1 METKN
6 EEWRDIR
13 GFEGLYQVSNLG
25 RVRSLDRIIKRE
37 HPYIRIGKI
46 MKTSINRY
54 GYIRVSLTKK
64 DGKRKYYEVHR
75 LVALHFVHGYKH
87 DLVVNHI
94 NEIKTDNRA
103 ENLEWCTH
111 QYNSQH
117 AVDLGLTPSTIE
129 RMKNADCKPVRSI
142 DIHTNKIMIFPS
154 IMEAARFLGNVDKVA
169 HIGKVA
175 NGKRKTAYGY
185 KWEYI

>member
-1 METKN
+1 MI
-6 EEWRDIR
+6 EEWRGVI
-13 GFEGLYQVSNLG
+13 YQGNDYSQYYEVSNLG
-25 RVRSLDRIIKRE
+25 RFRNAITK
-37 HPYIRIGKI
+37 YILNQ
-46 MKTSINRY
+46 TINHNGYY
-54 GYIRVSLTKK
+54 GYCGSLGNRQNKK
-64 DGKRKYYEVHR
+64 MFKIHKA
-75 LVALHFVHGYKH
+75 VAETFIPNPNCYTVI
-87 DLVVNHI
+87 NHI
-94 NEIKTDNRA
+94 DGNKLNNNIN
-103 ENLEWCTH
+103 NLEWCTH

-129 RMKNADCKPVRSI
+129 RIKNADCKPVKSI

-154 IMEAARFLGNVDKVA
+154 IMEAARFLGNVDKMA